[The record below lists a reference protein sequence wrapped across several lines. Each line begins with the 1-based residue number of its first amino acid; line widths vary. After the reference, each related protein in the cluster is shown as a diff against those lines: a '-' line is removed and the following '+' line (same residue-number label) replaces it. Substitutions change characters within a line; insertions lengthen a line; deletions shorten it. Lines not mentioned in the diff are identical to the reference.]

1 MRNKLLTLC
10 CAAALVAASACA
22 REAANRSSPATNAG
36 ATPTAATKDIGK
48 LDAEIARLEAQA
60 AKDPDDRT
68 VRDSLADAFVARG
81 NLHLEARR
89 LDQAL
94 SDFQNALS
102 HKPDHDEA
110 QERITQINNEQER
123 EPVGDDGRPVTVPA
137 APGATRDD
145 GNSNGNGNGN
155 R

>member
-1 MRNKLLTLC
+1 MRTELLTLC
-10 CAAALVAASACA
+10 CAAALVAASGCA
-22 REAANRSSPATNAG
+22 GGSREGATRPPASNAG

-68 VRDSLADAFVARG
+68 VRDSLADAFVGRG

-89 LDQAL
+89 LAQAL

-102 HKPDHDEA
+102 HRPDHDEA

-137 APGATRDD
+137 APGAA
-145 GNSNGNGNGN
+145 NGNGNN
-155 R
+155 

>member
-1 MRNKLLTLC
+1 MRIKLLTFC

-22 REAANRSSPATNAG
+22 GDSREGATRPPGAANAN
-36 ATPTAATKDIGK
+36 ATPAAATKDIGQ
-48 LDAEIARLEAQA
+48 LDAEIARLEAEA

-68 VRDSLADAFVARG
+68 VRDSLADAFVRRG
-81 NLHLEARR
+81 NLHLAARR

-102 HKPDHDEA
+102 HKPDQEEA
-110 QERITQINNEQER
+110 QERITQISNETER

-137 APGATRDD
+137 APGAT
-145 GNSNGNGNGN
+145 NGNGNSN
-155 R
+155 S

>member
-1 MRNKLLTLC
+1 MQSKLLILC
-10 CAAALVAASACA
+10 CAAALVAASGCA
-22 REAANRSSPATNAG
+22 RGSREAANRSSPSNAA
-36 ATPTAATKDIGK
+36 ATPTAAPKDIGK

-68 VRDSLADAFVARG
+68 VRDALADAFVARG
-81 NLHLEARR
+81 NLHREARR

-110 QERITQINNEQER
+110 QEHITQINNEQER

-137 APGATRDD
+137 APGATGDNR
-145 GNSNGNGNGN
+145 NGN